1 MEPRNF
7 TNYELENLY
16 RKLKSNF
23 TPFTK
28 EFPRYYLTVNLNI
41 IEEEFYVLAAYIRDV
56 RKEKI
61 MVYLDNGVAYVSFP
75 ENYYRSK

>member
-16 RKLKSNF
+16 RKLKSHF
-23 TPFTK
+23 TPCTK
-28 EFPRYYLTVNLNI
+28 EFPRYYMTVNLNI